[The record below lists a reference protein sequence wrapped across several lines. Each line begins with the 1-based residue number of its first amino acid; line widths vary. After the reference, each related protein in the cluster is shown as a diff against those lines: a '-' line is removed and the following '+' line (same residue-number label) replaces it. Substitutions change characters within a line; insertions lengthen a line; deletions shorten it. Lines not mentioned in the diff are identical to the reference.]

1 MRKSTIVFI
10 AAIFLILGTAGGY
23 LIVSSR
29 NKNASTFLNRA
40 GILTKEKTTAD
51 LTYQDESGFSF
62 GYPKGVKITDVTPD
76 DDQYYSQLEITKG
89 DNKIT
94 ISVKDAKE
102 GFSSGQATLVGAV
115 SLAGMSAKQ
124 YASGGQLITA
134 AFDKGV
140 LYLIEGPKDA
150 GFWEDVQNLIA
161 SSFSVGPP
169 QAATADSSGDNAIYE
184 EEEVIE

>member
-1 MRKSTIVFI
+1 MKRLTIILI
-10 AAIFLILGTAGGY
+10 AVGFLILGTAGGY
-23 LIVSSR
+23 LIISSR
-29 NKNASTFLNRA
+29 NKDALPRLKPA
-40 GILTKEKTTAD
+40 GILTEEETAAD

-102 GFSSGQATLVGAV
+102 TFSPGQATLVGAV
-115 SLAGMSAKQ
+115 SLGGMSAKQ
-124 YASGGQLITA
+124 YAFGGQLLTTA
-134 AFDKGV
+134 YDKGV
-140 LYLIEGPKDA
+140 LYLIEGPKD
-150 GFWEDVQNLIA
+150 GDFWEDVQNLIA
-161 SSFSVGPP
+161 SSFGIGTP
-169 QAATADSSGDNAIYE
+169 QTSASNSSGDNTIYE